1 MNSEEAYEEL
11 IRLSR
16 EKTVLTSSLAMLQWD
31 AEICMPRAGVKH
43 RGDQMALL
51 AGLVHE
57 RATDPRFGELL
68 SRAEAS
74 LSAADPESPE
84 AVNLRHLRRDFDRET
99 RLPRQL
105 VEEMARVSASASQAW
120 AEVSAR

>member
-1 MNSEEAYEEL
+1 MKSEKPYQEL
-11 IRLSR
+11 VRLSR

-31 AEICMPRAGVKH
+31 AEICMPRGGVKH

-51 AGLVHE
+51 AGLVHD

-68 SRAEAS
+68 ATAEAS
-74 LSAADPESPE
+74 LSAADPETPE
-84 AVNLRHLRRDFDRET
+84 AVNLREMRRDFDRET

-105 VEEMARVSASASQAW
+105 VEEMARVSASSSQAY
-120 AEVSAR
+120 V